1 MKGLAIGDVAR
12 RAGLRPSALRYYER
26 AGLISPQQRENGRR
40 QYDPGIFNAL
50 AVIAYAK
57 KAGFTIAETKLLL
70 NGFGRDVSASAR
82 WRDMAHRKQAE
93 LDTVIANARRMKS
106 LLRSALRC
114 ECLTLEECGRLLNAS
129 RTSHRTS
136 KRGRAGRREHRA
148 RAGPRPPRINHG
160 ATP

>member
-1 MKGLAIGDVAR
+1 MKGLSIGDVAR
-12 RAGLRPSALRYYER
+12 RAGLRPSALRYYEK
-26 AGLISPQQRENGRR
+26 AGLISPQLRENGRR

-82 WRDMAHRKQAE
+82 WRAIAHHKQAE
-93 LDTVIANARRMKS
+93 LDIVIANARRMKS

-114 ECLTLEECGRLLNAS
+114 ECMTLEECGRFLNSS
-129 RTSHRTS
+129 RVSQRTA
-136 KRGRAGRREHRA
+136 KPGRAGRREHRPRVSP
-148 RAGPRPPRINHG
+148 RAP
-160 ATP
+160 